1 MSSFHIIGPYMC
13 QVTRPARNST
23 QNGGLFSAFVE
34 MIALK
39 PYNYLDI
46 IAGDREEKNG

>member
-1 MSSFHIIGPYMC
+1 MC

-34 MIALK
+34 MIALNLN
-39 PYNYLDI
+39 NYLDVI
-46 IAGDREEKNG
+46 PTDREEKNG